1 MNPINKSKDGVTL
14 VVQDFESLANFQ
26 NCFASLGIPT
36 RHAILS
42 ELESFTLEPR
52 NQLTILDSQS
62 VSIDSKTEIN
72 LFRKLCS
79 TYLIVIALGDDFDF
93 EKTLEFFRLGA
104 ADVIVP
110 GFDESSFRQM
120 VLRIDALAQLRAQR
134 LDQQAQLEKINHDL
148 EESLRVLKQD
158 QIAGLEVQKSLMP
171 ARPISF
177 GDYEISHFIIPSLYL
192 SGDFVGYSV
201 VFDRYLLFYFA
212 DVSGHGASSAF
223 VTVLLQF
230 MIGRI
235 IRKHE
240 LERDYNALARAPE
253 GLIEHLNKQI
263 MGMNLEKH
271 MTLMAGSLDMCSHSL
286 RYVTAAQLPRP
297 VLIANGDPSF
307 LPGAGKPVGLFESV
321 SWKVHEVE
329 FAKGSTL
336 VLFSD
341 GVFDLLSKS
350 HMHDKEDTI
359 LSRLADCPKSL
370 DDLRKTFFLSDNDSP
385 QDDVSVLLLRRNS

>member
-1 MNPINKSKDGVTL
+1 MSPINKSKDGVTL

-42 ELESFTLEPR
+42 ELENFTLQSNNR
-52 NQLTILDSQS
+52 FIILDSQS
-62 VSIDSKTEIN
+62 VTIDSKTEIN

-79 TYLIVIALGDDFDF
+79 THLIVIALGNDFDF

-120 VLRIDALAQLRAQR
+120 VLRIGALAQLRAQR
-134 LDQQAQLEKINHDL
+134 LDQQAQLEKTNHDL

-171 ARPISF
+171 VRPISF
-177 GDYEISHFIIPSLYL
+177 GEYEISHVIIPSLYL

-201 VFDRYLLFYFA
+201 VLDRYLLFYFA

-223 VTVLLQF
+223 VTVLLQS

-297 VLIANGDPSF
+297 VFIANGDSSF

-321 SWKVHEVE
+321 SWKVNEVQ
-329 FAKGSTL
+329 FAKGSAL

-350 HMHDKEDTI
+350 HMHEKEDTI
-359 LSRLADCPKSL
+359 LSRLADCPQSL

>member
-1 MNPINKSKDGVTL
+1 MSPINKSKDGVTL

-42 ELESFTLEPR
+42 ELENFTLQSNYR
-52 NQLTILDSQS
+52 FIILDSRS
-62 VSIDSKTEIN
+62 VTIDSKTEIN

-79 TYLIVIALGDDFDF
+79 THLIVIALGNDFDF
-93 EKTLEFFRLGA
+93 EKALEFFRLGA

-120 VLRIDALAQLRAQR
+120 VLRIGALAQLRAQR
-134 LDQQAQLEKINHDL
+134 LDQQAQLEKTNHDL

-171 ARPISF
+171 VRPISF
-177 GDYEISHFIIPSLYL
+177 GEYEISHVIIPSLYL

-201 VFDRYLLFYFA
+201 VLDRYLLFYFA

-223 VTVLLQF
+223 VTVLLQS

-271 MTLMAGSLDMCSHSL
+271 TTLMAGSLDMCSHSL
-286 RYVTAAQLPRP
+286 RYVIAAQLPRP
-297 VLIANGDPSF
+297 VFIANGDSSF

-321 SWKVHEVE
+321 SWKVNEVQ
-329 FAKGSTL
+329 FAKGSAL

-350 HMHDKEDTI
+350 HMHEKEDTI
-359 LSRLADCPKSL
+359 LSRLEDCPQSL

-385 QDDVSVLLLRRNS
+385 QDDVSVLLLRRKS

>member
-1 MNPINKSKDGVTL
+1 VNPINKSKDGVTL

-36 RHAILS
+36 RHANLS
-42 ELESFTLEPR
+42 ELENFTLESSNR
-52 NQLTILDSQS
+52 LIILDSES
-62 VSIDSKTEIN
+62 VTIDSKIEID
-72 LFRKLCS
+72 LFRRLCS
-79 TYLIVIALGDDFDF
+79 TYLIVIALGDDPDF

-110 GFDESSFRQM
+110 GFDESTFRQM

-134 LDQQAQLEKINHDL
+134 LDQQAQLEKTNHDL
-148 EESLRVLKQD
+148 EESLRVLEQD

-171 ARPISF
+171 TRPIIF
-177 GDYEISHFIIPSLYL
+177 GEYEISHVIIPSLYL

-201 VFDRYLLFYFA
+201 VLDRYLLFYFA

-240 LERDYNALARAPE
+240 LERDYNALAKAPE

-307 LPGAGKPVGLFESV
+307 LPGTGKPVGLFESV

-329 FAKGSTL
+329 FAKGSAL

-350 HMHDKEDTI
+350 YMHEKEDTI

-370 DDLRKTFFLSDNDSP
+370 NDLRKTFFLSDNDSP

>member
-1 MNPINKSKDGVTL
+1 VNPINKSKDGVTL

-26 NCFASLGIPT
+26 NCFSSLGIPT
-36 RHAILS
+36 RHANLS
-42 ELESFTLEPR
+42 ELENFTLESSNR
-52 NQLTILDSQS
+52 LIILDSQS
-62 VSIDSKTEIN
+62 VTIDSKIEID
-72 LFRKLCS
+72 LFRRLCS
-79 TYLIVIALGDDFDF
+79 TYLIVIALGDDPDF

-110 GFDESSFRQM
+110 GFDESTFRQM

-134 LDQQAQLEKINHDL
+134 LDQQAQLEKTNHDL
-148 EESLRVLKQD
+148 EESLRVLEQD

-171 ARPISF
+171 TRPIIF
-177 GDYEISHFIIPSLYL
+177 GEYEISHVIIPSLYL

-201 VFDRYLLFYFA
+201 VLDRYLLFYFA

-240 LERDYNALARAPE
+240 LERDYNALAKAPE

-297 VLIANGDPSF
+297 VLIANGDSSF

-329 FAKGSTL
+329 FAKGSAL

-341 GVFDLLSKS
+341 GVFDFLSKS
-350 HMHDKEDTI
+350 YMHEKEDTI

-370 DDLRKTFFLSDNDSP
+370 NDLRKTFFLSDNDSP